1 MKNILVVGGAGF
13 LGSHLCKRLLE
24 KKNKVICVD
33 NLYTGREIN
42 IAPLR
47 NNSNFSFINHDIIQ
61 PLLLEEKVDE
71 IYNLACPASPPHYQK
86 DPFFTLKTSVL
97 GTLNLIDLAKKN
109 KAKLFLSSTSEVY
122 GNPEIHPQKES
133 YFGNVNCT
141 GPRACYDEGKRCA
154 ETLMFDYNRMT
165 GNAIKVV
172 RIFNTYGPNMD
183 PKDGRVVSNF
193 ILQALRGE
201 DITIFGDGK
210 QTRSFCFASDQI
222 DGWLALMNSKNEIT
236 GPINIGNP
244 KEITMLELAEEIL
257 SLTNSKS
264 KIIFKDLPKDDPKR
278 RRPDISQAKEKLNW
292 EPKISLKEGLEK
304 TIEYFKNH
312 A

>member
-1 MKNILVVGGAGF
+1 MKKILVVGGAGF
-13 LGSHLCKRLLE
+13 LGSCLCKKLLE
-24 KKNKVICVD
+24 NKNKVICVD

-42 IAPLR
+42 LSTIK
-47 NNSNFSFINHDIIQ
+47 NNPNFSFINHDIVQ
-61 PLLLEEKVDE
+61 PFSIEEKIDE
-71 IYNLACPASPPHYQK
+71 IYSLACPASPPHYKK

-97 GTLNLIDLAKKN
+97 GTLNLIELAKN
-109 KAKLFLSSTSEVY
+109 NNAKLFLSSTSEVY
-122 GNPEIHPQKES
+122 GDPEVHPQKES

-141 GPRACYDEGKRCA
+141 GTRACYDEGKRCA

-165 GNAIKVV
+165 GNVIKVV

-201 DITIFGDGK
+201 DITIFGGK
-210 QTRSFCFASDQI
+210 QTRSFCFVSDQI
-222 DGWLALMNSKNEIT
+222 RGWLALMNSDDKIT

-244 KEITMLELAEEIL
+244 AEITMIELAETII

-264 KIIFKDLPKDDPKR
+264 KLVFENLPEDDPKR

-292 EPKISLKEGLEK
+292 EPEISLKEGLKE
-304 TIEYFKNH
+304 TIEYFKQYV
-312 A
+312 